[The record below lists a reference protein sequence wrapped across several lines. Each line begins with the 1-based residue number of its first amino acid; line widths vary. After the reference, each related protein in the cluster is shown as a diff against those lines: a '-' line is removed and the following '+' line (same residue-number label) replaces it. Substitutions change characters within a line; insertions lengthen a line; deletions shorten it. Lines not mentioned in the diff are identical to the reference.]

1 MIKQLTITKFL
12 SGTWLITP
20 GDTVS
25 SETLSWFLCTRFGC
39 HTSGCGQPNLGEPW
53 ENTHIISFQILY
65 IKEKSYINDLPSFST
80 GKLYSIVTDNIYW
93 IYKHN
98 HMYTKLHVYTCIL
111 TNNQGESTYVL
122 LTDTLHGIYPDHLN
136 LPPYISYLLVSP
148 NL

>member
-1 MIKQLTITKFL
+1 MTKQLTITKFL

-25 SETLSWFLCTRFGC
+25 SETWSWFLCTRFGC
-39 HTSGCGQPNLGEPW
+39 HTSGCGQPNLG

-80 GKLYSIVTDNIYW
+80 GKLYSIITDNIYW

-98 HMYTKLHVYTCIL
+98 HMYTELHVYTCIL

-136 LPPYISYLLVSP
+136 LPPYISYLIVSP